1 MIILWWFPSD
11 FVNSLPGIL
20 SNSNFNPQRNTQ
32 QHTVNCD
39 FRHQRIRKIK
49 KIYIVFHSIVL
60 IRLILTDIQQ
70 GPTHPEPKK
79 RELKAWPWKYSRLPL
94 TQSLYNSN
102 LLLTRSNFHFPSNN
116 FLYDFTLNKS
126 TIFQL
131 PLKFRIIGSR
141 LNTHRTYEFQ
151 FVLKIRCLQ
160 GHSLR
165 DTQWEYSL
173 SYLNMAL
180 LNVF

>member
-1 MIILWWFPSD
+1 MIILRWFPSD
-11 FVNSLPGIL
+11 FVNSLLGIL
-20 SNSNFNPQRNTQ
+20 SNANFNPQRNTQ
-32 QHTVNCD
+32 QRTVNCD

-49 KIYIVFHSIVL
+49 KYIVFHSIVL

-79 RELKAWPWKYSRLPL
+79 RELKALPWKYSRLPL
-94 TQSLYNSN
+94 TRSLYNSN
-102 LLLTRSNFHFPSNN
+102 LPLTRSNFHFPSDHFPYN
-116 FLYDFTLNKS
+116 FTLNKS
-126 TIFQL
+126 TFFQL
-131 PLKFRIIGSR
+131 PLKVRIIGSR

-165 DTQWEYSL
+165 DTQREYSL

-180 LNVF
+180 LNAF